1 MKNNQK
7 SRFGQALSPSTMNLF
22 LRGVL
27 VLVISAIAA
36 AHPNR
41 VAAAAVF
48 SESGPSVFRLPH
60 QGGVLEIPILPTGIG
75 EMRQQWKGW
84 ASWDGRVY
92 LLMGCKHLPTATEW
106 EALNQEGLRFEGYL
120 PPLGYFVSASADF
133 SQSLLKQLILQ
144 KSSILA
150 IAPVDPLLKL
160 SRFLMENGFPRLT
173 VDSDGRALL
182 HVTLHPSASVENWTR
197 EFSLVPGIELA
208 KSPQG
213 QDGIALRLTPNL
225 LPTLLQHPAVQF
237 IEPGSQPGEPEDR
250 EARSLHRGH
259 AIDNL
264 VIGGRR
270 FDGDSVVVAIADDG
284 AIGPHIDFAGRVTQ
298 YTTNTAAANT
308 HGDMVAG
315 ISVGNG
321 NLNPTRI
328 GAATKAYLHMY
339 GISSYPH
346 VSNAVTN
353 LSTLGTTL
361 TSTSYSEVN
370 GGLYNSSAVSIDAQL
385 NSNPLLMHVF
395 SAGNAGTSDHG
406 YGAGSGWGNITGGY
420 KAGKNVIAVGNLRN
434 TDSLEN
440 SSSRGPASD
449 GRIKPDISANG
460 YNQMSTGPNNTYQVG
475 GGTSAASPSVMGT
488 LAQISHAY
496 RSLNQIR
503 PPAALLKAAILNTAE
518 DLGNPGPDF
527 RFGWG
532 RINALRAV
540 DLLQDYRYQTGILNQ
555 GDSQSL
561 VLDIPPLTRQ
571 LRVMLY
577 WADRA
582 GVANATKALVNN
594 LDLRVMTPVGTA
606 VLPLVLNPTP
616 TVAALSAPAT
626 PGIDTLNNAEQV
638 RILNPAPGNYTVRV
652 HGTGIAQGPQT
663 YWLVYELHTDQIKVT
678 YPMGGESFVSGET
691 ELIRWDATGN
701 TGTFTVQW
709 SNNNGQTWSNI
720 ASNLGPNVRHTSWVV
735 PSTTGGQYKIRVV
748 SGSLTGESN
757 QTFSVS
763 PAVTGLAFGYICPT
777 ELGLVWA
784 PVSGAG
790 RYIVHRLGART
801 MDSIGTTTGSNFTV
815 TGTNLTSEDWYAITA
830 VGNAS
835 AWRGRRSLAVSK
847 PLNTTTGCQ
856 TAPVANFG
864 GSSQQACLN
873 QTLTLLDQSQ
883 NNPTNWQW
891 TIAPASFV
899 FVNNT
904 NANSPN
910 PQVQFTANGT
920 YTVTL
925 VAGNS
930 YGSDT
935 LSRLQFISVGQGQ
948 SLPISVNF
956 SGLGLPSGWALQNP
970 DSSTTWVYRSG
981 TGPGG
986 STTTMAWI
994 NFFSYNARGQEDG
1007 MVSPILDLT
1016 NANPQNTWLTFDVA
1030 YAPYNTTYVD
1040 GLRIDVSSDCGTTYT
1055 NGIYN
1060 KSGSSLG
1067 TVPAST
1073 TTFTP
1078 TTAAQWRK
1086 DSVNLGAYAGQR
1098 IRLRWTAIND
1108 YGNNLYLT
1116 NLQLS
1121 SSGQPSGLPVS
1132 GRLVYANNTQTSLSN
1147 SLVILKQNNQV
1158 LATDTTD
1165 ALGQFNLGFRA
1176 PGSYTLEYLTIKPWG
1191 GVNATDA
1198 LGINRHFGNLAPL
1211 AGLPLVAADA
1221 NASNAVNS
1229 TDALMVSRRFSNQI
1243 NAFPLGDWVW
1253 GTLNLNLVNGGS
1265 YTNLLLQGLCGG
1277 DVNGSYV
1284 PNGL

>member
-1 MKNNQK
+1 MMKNLQLT
-7 SRFGQALSPSTMNLF
+7 RFGYALRSLWMRPWLG
-22 LRGVL
+22 RGLVL
-27 VLVISAIAA
+27 VLGVLLAGRDAM
-36 AHPNR
+36 
-41 VAAAAVF
+41 AAVP
-48 SESGPSVFRLPH
+48 SESGPKSVLIPH
-60 QGGVLEIPILPTGIG
+60 QGGVLEIPTLPTRPV
-75 EMRQQWKGW
+75 EWRKQWNDW

-92 LLMGCKHLPTATEW
+92 LMMGCERLPTATEW
-106 EALNQEGLRFEGYL
+106 EQLNVLGLRYEGYL
-120 PPLGYFVSASADF
+120 PPLGYFVSAPD
-133 SQSLLKQLILQ
+133 QYNKKLLKHLTDP
-144 KSSILA
+144 KSPVLA
-150 IAPVDPLLKL
+150 LNPVTPSMKL
-160 SRFLMENGFPRLT
+160 SRFLLENGIPRLK
-173 VDSDGRALL
+173 VDNDGRTLL
-182 HVTLHPSASVENWTR
+182 HILLHSSVSVDQWIQSL
-197 EFSLVPGIELA
+197 SLVPGIELM

-213 QDGIALRLTPNL
+213 QEGIALLLPPSI
-225 LPTLLQHPAVQF
+225 LPTLLENPAVQF
-237 IEPGSQPGEPEDR
+237 IEPGSVAGEPEDL

-264 VIGGRR
+264 VFGGRR

-339 GISSYPH
+339 GISGYPH

-353 LSTLGTTL
+353 LSSLGTTL

-395 SAGNAGTSDHG
+395 SAGNAGTADHG

-420 KAGKNVIAVGNLRN
+420 KAGKNVLAVGNLRN

-440 SSSRGPASD
+440 SSSRGPARD

-460 YNQMSTGPNNTYQVG
+460 YNQMSTAPNNTYQVG
-475 GGTSAASPSVMGT
+475 GGTSAASPSIMGT

-496 RSLNQIR
+496 RSLNQNR

-540 DLLQDYRYQTGILNQ
+540 DLLQSNRYQSGSINQ

-561 VLDIPPLTRQ
+561 VLDVPPLTRQ

-582 GVANATKALVNN
+582 GVANATRALVNN
-594 LDLRVMTPVGTA
+594 LDLRVLPPSGNP

-616 TVAALSAPAT
+616 TVAALNAPAA
-626 PGIDTLNNAEQV
+626 PGIDTLNNVEQV
-638 RILNPAPGNYTVRV
+638 RILNPAPGNYIVRV
-652 HGTGIAQGPQT
+652 HGTGLAQGPQT
-663 YWLVYELHTDQIKVT
+663 YWLVYEWQTDQINVT
-678 YPMGGESFVSGET
+678 YPMGGENFVSGET

-709 SNNNGQTWSNI
+709 TNNNGQTWTTL
-720 ASNLGPNVRHTSWVV
+720 ASNLGPNVRHTPWVV
-735 PSTTGGQYKIRVV
+735 PSTTGGQYKIRVL
-748 SGSLTGESN
+748 SGSLSGESI
-757 QTFSVS
+757 QTFSVG
-763 PAVTGLAFGYICPT
+763 PALAGLAFGYICPT
-777 ELGLVWA
+777 ELGLVWTA
-784 PVSGAG
+784 VNGAS
-790 RYIVHRLGART
+790 RYIVHRLGTQT
-801 MDSIGTTTGSNFTV
+801 MDSIGTTAGTNFTV

-830 VGNAS
+830 IGSGN

-883 NNPTNWQW
+883 NNPTTWQW
-891 TIAPASFV
+891 SINPATFV

-904 NANSPN
+904 NASSPN
-910 PQVQFTANGT
+910 PQVQFTTNGT

-925 VAGNS
+925 VVGNS
-930 YGSDT
+930 YGTDT
-935 LSRLQFISVGQGQ
+935 LSRLQYISVGQGQ
-948 SLPISVNF
+948 TLPISVNF
-956 SGLGLPSGWALQNP
+956 SGLGLPTAWAVENP
-970 DSSTTWVYRSG
+970 DSSTTWTYRSG
-981 TGPGG
+981 SGPSGG
-986 STTTMAWI
+986 TTTMAWV
-994 NFFSYNARGQEDG
+994 NFFAYNARGQEDR

-1055 NGIYN
+1055 NGLYA

-1073 TTFTP
+1073 TAFTP

-1086 DSVNLGAYAGQR
+1086 DSVNLGAYAGQQ
-1098 IRLRWTAIND
+1098 IRLRLTAIND

-1116 NLQLS
+1116 NLQVS

-1132 GRLVYANNTQTSLSN
+1132 GRLVYANTTQTSLN
-1147 SLVILKQNNQV
+1147 NTVVLLKQNGQV
-1158 LATDTTD
+1158 LAVDTTD
-1165 ALGQFNLGFRA
+1165 ALGQFNFGFRA
-1176 PGSYTLEYLTIKPWG
+1176 PGAYTLEYQTAKPWG

-1221 NASNAVNS
+1221 NASSAVNS
-1229 TDALMVSRRFSNQI
+1229 TDALMVSRRFSNLV
-1243 NAFPLGDWVW
+1243 NTFPLGDWVW
-1253 GTLNLNLVNGGS
+1253 GSMNLNLIVGGS
-1265 YTNLLLQGLCGG
+1265 YTNLLLPGLCSG

-1284 PNGL
+1284 PTGP